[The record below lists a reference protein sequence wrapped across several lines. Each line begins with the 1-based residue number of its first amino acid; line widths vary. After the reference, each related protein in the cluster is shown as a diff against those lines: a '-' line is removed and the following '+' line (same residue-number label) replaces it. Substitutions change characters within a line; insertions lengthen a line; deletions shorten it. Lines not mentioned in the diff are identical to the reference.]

1 MRKLVT
7 DTNVFISS
15 LIQRSYPYLITT
27 ELFSNKNSQ
36 LFISN
41 DIFEEY
47 AEVLFREKFTRFPDF
62 TAKAQ
67 TLLTKIKNKATSCE
81 PTSKVTL
88 INDLSDNKFLELCET
103 CNADFL
109 ITGNTNDFRINNY
122 KGTKIMAPKEYWEKY
137 IAR

>member
-27 ELFSNKNSQ
+27 ELFSNNNSQ

-67 TLLTKIKNKATSCE
+67 TLLTKIKNKAMSCE

-88 INDLSDNKFLELCET
+88 IKDLSDNKFLELCET

-122 KGTKIMAPKEYWEKY
+122 KGTKIMTPKEYWEKY